1 MPPLETHR
9 RLGQRRRANDSG
21 IVDASFTDRY
31 VTLKSGK
38 EANIVGRSVV
48 VRAGADDLV
57 TAEDD
62 GGAGRVLA
70 YGTIKP
76 A

>member
-1 MPPLETHR
+1 M
-9 RLGQRRRANDSG
+9 
-21 IVDASFTDRY
+21 
-31 VTLKSGK
+31 KSGK